1 LQSKDPNVR
10 AAVVAYGDSGQKNGF
25 HVGFFDLKGQGIKGE
40 VDPSNSGKGKLGP
53 KKTIRKSDTGF
64 PFR

>member
-1 LQSKDPNVR
+1 
-10 AAVVAYGDSGQKNGF
+10 VVAYGDSGQKNGF